1 MGINMNP
8 KTELIQKEYDLLLSH
23 IKELKEIKNQDTTN
37 FYSNLSYL
45 QQNNLDKLDKSFIYS
60 LVEWFTVTCNFILTE
75 SFFKDSDEKYNQLK
89 DFIQSKLK
97 SIKETS
103 YNV

>member
-1 MGINMNP
+1 MKIKMNP

-75 SFFKDSDEKYNQLK
+75 SFFEDSDEKYNQLK
-89 DFIQSKLK
+89 EFIQSKLK

>member
-1 MGINMNP
+1 MNP

-75 SFFKDSDEKYNQLK
+75 SFFEDSDEKYNQLK
-89 DFIQSKLK
+89 EFIQSKLK

>member
-1 MGINMNP
+1 MKIKMNP

-45 QQNNLDKLDKSFIYS
+45 QQNTLNKLNRSSISSIIERFESVCNYVLSEAFFS
-60 LVEWFTVTCNFILTE
+60 L
-75 SFFKDSDEKYNQLK
+75 SKDNYE
-89 DFIQSKLK
+89 KLK
-97 SIKETS
+97 FFVSKKLKAINEIS
-103 YNV
+103 LLC

>member
-1 MGINMNP
+1 MKIKMNP

-45 QQNNLDKLDKSFIYS
+45 QQNTLNKLNRSSISSIIERFES
-60 LVEWFTVTCNFILTE
+60 VCNYVLTE